1 MHTAKFN
8 GASSCRNVCNEHQR
22 ESETYRNFVD
32 QERSQWNFNVC
43 PHEPFDVPEYVST
56 RLQKKPRKDAVLM
69 FDTVITLPQ
78 NFSGNTRQFFEV
90 SYKGLKKIYNLSD
103 NEVVSAIVH
112 LDETTPHM
120 HFCAVPI
127 TQDNRLCYKDVVPRE
142 IYQSQH
148 KELQRYLT
156 ENGIEC
162 KIMKTSEELEKA
174 KKEGYKPTR
183 SLEELKAETIKA
195 RSEAQISRL
204 RASEYESEVKHL
216 KSEIEG
222 LKAKIEHN
230 KGVYERN
237 KQLGEQI
244 LKTMNE
250 NWSLIREVFD
260 VDTLNELDERLL
272 ELEKGLGIER

>member
-22 ESETYRNFVD
+22 ESETYKNFVD

-43 PHEPFDVPEYVST
+43 PHEPFDVPQYVSA

-69 FDTVITLPQ
+69 FDTVITLPRD
-78 NFSGNTRQFFEV
+78 FSGNTRQFFEM

-127 TQDNRLCYKDVVPRE
+127 TQDNRLCYKDIVPRE
-142 IYQSQH
+142 VYQTQH
-148 KELQRYLT
+148 RELQQYLK

-162 KIMKTSEELEKA
+162 KIAKTSAELEKA

-183 SLEELKAETIKA
+183 SLEELKAETIEA
-195 RSEAQISRL
+195 RSEAQIARL
-204 RASEYESEVKHL
+204 KASEYEKDIKHL

-237 KQLGEQI
+237 KQLGERI
-244 LKTMNE
+244 LSTMNE
-250 NWSLIREVFD
+250 NWGLIQSALD
-260 VDTLNELDERLL
+260 VRTLNELDERLQELEQAL
-272 ELEKGLGIER
+272 ELE